1 VPLIASRARAVLAR
15 TGRRSRS
22 RSVGTAGAAAIVSA
36 LATITGTSSAGA
48 AILAA
53 PSGAHDLTAQVAAPA
68 NILSAPTRVSHT
80 ADGTVGY
87 REIGT
92 GSPLLLIMGYG
103 GSLDN
108 WAPDFVDELAQA
120 HTVVMLDNSGV
131 GQTSRVPG
139 TLTIDAMANQ
149 TGALLT
155 ALHLGPVSVLGWSMG
170 GMTAQALAV
179 LRPSQVSKLV
189 LAATQVGNGKARPV
203 PASAAAEL
211 ASPDPRVV
219 LSALFPP
226 GQAAAAR
233 AYGLGILAYASVYSP
248 PPAVLLAQSNAV
260 TQWIEGKDPAGRE
273 VSQIRVPV
281 LVADGALD
289 ALDPA
294 QNASL
299 LATAIKGA
307 KVHLYP
313 DAGHAFLFQDYTEF
327 VSAVNAFVG

>member
-1 VPLIASRARAVLAR
+1 MPLIACRLRVGLAR
-15 TGRRSRS
+15 TGRRSRA
-22 RSVGTAGAAAIVSA
+22 RSVAAAGGVAIMSA
-36 LATITGTSSAGA
+36 LAAVTGTSIAGA

-53 PSGAHDLTAQVAAPA
+53 PARVHGLTGQAAAPA
-68 NILSAPTRVSHT
+68 NILTAPTRVSHT
-80 ADGTVGY
+80 TDGTVGY

-92 GSPLLLIMGYG
+92 GSPLLLIMGYA

-108 WAPDFVDELAQA
+108 WAPDFIDELAQA

-149 TGALLT
+149 TSALLT
-155 ALHLGPVSVLGWSMG
+155 ALRLGPVSVLGWSMG

-179 LRPSQVSKLV
+179 LHPSQVSELV

-226 GQAAAAR
+226 GQAAAER
-233 AYGLGILAYASVYSP
+233 AYGLGILAYANVYSP
-248 PPAVLLAQSNAV
+248 PPAVLLAQSSAV
-260 TQWIEGKDPAGRE
+260 TQWIQGKDPAGRE
-273 VSQIRVPV
+273 VSQIRVPRSSPT
-281 LVADGALD
+281 GPWTPSTRSRT
-289 ALDPA
+289 PA
-294 QNASL
+294 C
-299 LATAIKGA
+299 
-307 KVHLYP
+307 
-313 DAGHAFLFQDYTEF
+313 
-327 VSAVNAFVG
+327 